1 MCPRW
6 YTRNETC
13 HTYPFFFPHTY
24 PIPFLSTSSLE
35 LDPEDSAEAAL
46 GLGGLLAA
54 TFALGQLIGPILAA
68 FMVQRLGFAL
78 ATTAMAFGM
87 AAVLIGLLVGSR
99 LGGRLG
105 GRLFAR
111 SARRKRRDRRT
122 SATAFLQVST
132 EAALAEGVTE
142 GGTEGGKPCPSEA
155 QMTGASEASC
165 ASGLSDHDEK
175 TNESLVSDGSQT
187 ESAEILQSLQNPS
200 PRSEVASLFSAHIF
214 HQGNGQ
220 YSYS

>member
-1 MCPRW
+1 MDPAD
-6 YTRNETC
+6 
-13 HTYPFFFPHTY
+13 
-24 PIPFLSTSSLE
+24 ST
-35 LDPEDSAEAAL
+35 EAAL

-99 LGGRLG
+99 LGGRL
-105 GRLFAR
+105 FAR

-132 EAALAEGVTE
+132 EAALVE
-142 GGTEGGKPCPSEA
+142 GGTEGGKPCPSGA
-155 QMTGASEASC
+155 QMTGASEASG
-165 ASGLSDHDEK
+165 ASGMSDHDEK
-175 TNESLVSDGSQT
+175 TNESLVSDEHRSQTDSQT
-187 ESAEILQSLQNPS
+187 ESAEILPSLQNPS

>member
-1 MCPRW
+1 M
-6 YTRNETC
+6 
-13 HTYPFFFPHTY
+13 
-24 PIPFLSTSSLE
+24 
-35 LDPEDSAEAAL
+35 DPADSAEAAL

-132 EAALAEGVTE
+132 EAALAEGDAE
-142 GGTEGGKPCPSEA
+142 GGTEGGKPCPSGA
-155 QMTGASEASC
+155 QMTGASEASG
-165 ASGLSDHDEK
+165 ASGMSDHDEK
-175 TNESLVSDGSQT
+175 TNESLVSDEHRSQTDSQT
-187 ESAEILQSLQNPS
+187 ESAEILPSLQNPS
-200 PRSEVASLFSAHIF
+200 PRSEVASVFSAHIF

>member
-1 MCPRW
+1 MDPAD
-6 YTRNETC
+6 
-13 HTYPFFFPHTY
+13 
-24 PIPFLSTSSLE
+24 ST
-35 LDPEDSAEAAL
+35 EAAL

-132 EAALAEGVTE
+132 EAALVE
-142 GGTEGGKPCPSEA
+142 GGTEGGKPCPSGA
-155 QMTGASEASC
+155 QMTGASEASG
-165 ASGLSDHDEK
+165 ASGMSDHDEK
-175 TNESLVSDGSQT
+175 TNESLVSDEHRSQTDSQT
-187 ESAEILQSLQNPS
+187 ESAEILPSLQNPS